1 MFSPQ
6 IQNYINSS
14 SQAQAFS
21 RVNELNRYIDS
32 FYPRE
37 TIEADKKDVFREILA
52 SSEAQIPSNSVF
64 NTNTVPKITKEK
76 LSPLPFGSLS
86 KPVSVEKTEVKK
98 ETSSLSNTVSKTKD
112 AIMGYIKEASEK
124 HGVEEKLI
132 KALIKQESGFNPNAV
147 SSAGALG
154 LMQLMPSTAKYLG
167 VQDALNPKENIEGGV
182 KYLKQMLDKYNG
194 NKILALAA
202 YNAGPGAVDKYDGVP
217 PYKETQNYVR
227 AVLKNY
233 L

>member
-32 FYPRE
+32 FYPKE

-64 NTNTVPKITKEK
+64 NTNTAPKITKEK

-86 KPVSVEKTEVKK
+86 KPVSVEKTEVKQ

-112 AIMGYIKEASEK
+112 AIMGYIKEASER